1 MICSPHSRSP
11 WRTWQSWYDVIIWQS
26 DWLFP
31 SNGIQGRTSASWRH
45 LLFKVVTFPALGTMN
60 IRLYWSLWTQV
71 NSGPS
76 IQPFDNRCPL
86 LEQSMTIMV
95 YAVIFEYKQR
105 RYVYCCEYWQ
115 NHTTFKH
122 SYFYVRA
129 FSNWKVFRLTQTKLF
144 FWAHNFVKKAAWQAG
159 GTLETCLN
167 GISIYNRKVLSVCH
181 EKWSLPPGSFL
192 WPPELPITTLSNSRL
207 VLMVPNWFFMVPCRF
222 L

>member
-1 MICSPHSRSP
+1 MICSPHWRSP

-31 SNGIQGRTSASWRH
+31 SNGIQGRTSASSRH

-76 IQPFDNRCPL
+76 IQPFDNRCPP

-167 GISIYNRKVLSVCH
+167 GILGVKWTHEGLLMDGGTHLSVADSSV
-181 EKWSLPPGSFL
+181 KSKRFRLSGRYTKTKNSLSQ
-192 WPPELPITTLSNSRL
+192 WQY
-207 VLMVPNWFFMVPCRF
+207 VQK
-222 L
+222 